1 MTFGIAD
8 SSIIPMRREKS
19 GRSEMVSQLLF
30 GEVYEVLEFE
40 DKWLNIRLL
49 HDGSSGWIDRK
60 SYKEVGT
67 EFVERYRASDQLI
80 MSEVFNLVVKK
91 GDWENKMIVAGS
103 VLPFYDAYAKKLM
116 IGEEEYVVRGFLR
129 EVGIE
134 SLRELLIQYALMFY
148 NAPYRWGGRTPNGV
162 DSAALVQMV
171 YRLAGMALPRYIE
184 QQVAEGQTLS
194 FLEEAQSGD
203 LAFFGDNSGAITHVG
218 ILWEQGRIIHASGKV
233 RVDKIDHHGIF
244 NEEMKRYTHTLK
256 VLKQFF

>member
-49 HDGSSGWIDRK
+49 HDGSCGWIDRK

-148 NAPYRWGGRTPNGV
+148 MHLTVGEDERRMGWIVPLWYKWYIVWREWHYRGTSSNR
-162 DSAALVQMV
+162 
-171 YRLAGMALPRYIE
+171 LPRDKLYPFWKRLNPETWLSSGIIRE
-184 QQVAEGQTLS
+184 QSRT
-194 FLEEAQSGD
+194 
-203 LAFFGDNSGAITHVG
+203 
-218 ILWEQGRIIHASGKV
+218 WESCGSRDVLFMLRGKYGWI
-233 RVDKIDHHGIF
+233 K
-244 NEEMKRYTHTLK
+244 
-256 VLKQFF
+256 